1 MGGSSNHTQQQTI
14 PVVDLEAWRSGDLSF
29 AQELGQALEEYGFV
43 AVENHGV
50 QAATRAEAL
59 AQVQALFDLSDAA
72 KTRYERP
79 QHGRQRGYTPRGVE
93 RAKNVSVGDLKEFW
107 HIGPELVDHPELA
120 SRIGANVWPEELPEF
135 KPAMLSFYAELEQ
148 CGSALFEALAHYL
161 NVPPD
166 TFTTMLE
173 GGNTVL
179 RSIHYPKPA
188 SALTQSGAVWAAAHE
203 DINMMTLLSE
213 ATQPGLELLTRK
225 GEWLPIHPVP
235 GQLIADTGDMFQRLT
250 NGRFPATTH
259 RVVAP
264 PEQRSARYS
273 MPFFI
278 HPHPDTVLTPLA
290 ACVGHSG
297 GLRYEQISAHEYLR
311 NRLRANQV
319 LRENSRD

>member
-1 MGGSSNHTQQQTI
+1 MNGSSNHTQQQTI
-14 PVVDLEAWRSGDLSF
+14 PVVDLDAWRSGDMSF
-29 AQELGQALEEYGFV
+29 AHDLGRALETYGFV

-50 QAATRAEAL
+50 HAETRARAL
-59 AQVQALFDLSDAA
+59 AQVKALFDLDDPI
-72 KTRYERP
+72 KKGYERP
-79 QHGRQRGYTPRGVE
+79 KHGRQRGYTPRGVE
-93 RAKNVSVGDLKEFW
+93 RAKNVSIGDLKEFW
-107 HIGPELVDHPELA
+107 HIGPELDENSALA
-120 SRIGANVWPEELPEF
+120 GQIGANVWPHELPEF
-135 KPAMLSFYAELEQ
+135 KSAMLNFYTELEQ
-148 CGSALFEALAHYL
+148 CGRALFEALAHYL
-161 NVPPD
+161 KVPPH
-166 TFTTMLE
+166 TFTDMLE

-179 RSIHYPKPA
+179 RSIHYPKPDANHTA
-188 SALTQSGAVWAAAHE
+188 SGRVWAAAHE

-213 ATQPGLELLTRK
+213 ATQPGLELLTRD

-278 HPHPDTVLTPLA
+278 HPHPDTVLTPIA
-290 ACVGHSG
+290 ACAGNQS
-297 GLRYEQISAHEYLR
+297 GLRYEHISAHEYLQ

-319 LRENSRD
+319 LRENSRI

>member
-1 MGGSSNHTQQQTI
+1 MDDSSNHTPEQTI

-29 AQELGQALEEYGFV
+29 ARELGHALEQYGFV

-50 QAATRAEAL
+50 RSGTRARAL
-59 AQVQALFDLSDAA
+59 AQVQALFELSDAA

-107 HIGPELVDHPELA
+107 HIGPELEDRPDLA
-120 SRIGANVWPEELPEF
+120 DRIGANVWPEELPEF
-135 KPAMLSFYAELEQ
+135 KAAMLSFYAELEQ
-148 CGSALFEALAHYL
+148 CGFALFQALAHYL
-161 NVPPD
+161 NVPPT
-166 TFTTMLE
+166 TFTDMLE

-188 SALTQSGAVWAAAHE
+188 SAPTQSGAVWAAAHE

-213 ATQPGLELLTRK
+213 ATQPGLELLTRE

-278 HPHPDTVLTPLA
+278 HPHPDTMLTPLP
-290 ACVGHSG
+290 ACVGHSD
-297 GLRYEQISAHEYLR
+297 GLRYEHISAHEYLQ

-319 LRENSRD
+319 LRENSRV